1 MEVILHPLQKES
13 VGLLRSL
20 YHDARLSPTSAMV
33 SIINGYYPSVKEII
47 KTLKFYKDQP
57 EVADFL
63 KSNEALVREATESIA
78 TKVKV
83 EEAIADSAIGE
94 EQRSDV
100 AEESFLDFKFTNA
113 YSALKKFSTETIEKA
128 LSEALS
134 ELCEENLSV
143 EVLMTKVSKKSNL
156 SAELSIYVKS
166 DLWEKRK

>member
-13 VGLLRSL
+13 VDLLRSL

-57 EVADFL
+57 EVVDFL
-63 KSNEALVREATESIA
+63 KSNEALVYEATESIA
-78 TKVKV
+78 TKVKA
-83 EEAIADSAIGE
+83 EEAITDSATNE
-94 EQRSDV
+94 EQHPDITGN
-100 AEESFLDFKFTNA
+100 SFLDFRFSNA
-113 YSALKKFSTETIEKA
+113 YSTLKKFPTETIEKA

-134 ELCEENLSV
+134 ELCEEKLSV

-156 SAELSIYVKS
+156 SAELSLYVKS
-166 DLWEKRK
+166 DWWEKRK